1 MRVKLEFATAA
12 VTLFVAID
20 LRAASEIVVAIRY
33 LQAEGTS
40 HSHLYLYRDDGKFL
54 RQLTNDNSGQ
64 DVDPIFATDGGS
76 IIFTREKPDNSPL
89 EFWSVQPLGSD
100 LKKLDSAPD
109 WYERTKTSP
118 YFTNRDATPATESP
132 PAAPKLG
139 EGGSPSISTEASAA
153 RTPAGLIG
161 ERRSYKAPDGSVQ
174 LILREDPSDP
184 DDQVNGEKHGKHYV
198 IRYLKTGIQADFGTL
213 PGFFGVFEILHES
226 QNPDR
231 QFLFDGLLRVAFFG
245 LHLNSTDGDT
255 SFALDLNGPRFI
267 RLSPNWAA
275 PLPLPGEGA
284 FLTFTENR
292 YLPIPGTNKTANSSY
307 LEHWDAQLQKIRY
320 ARPNAPAICYGA
332 SMYRSERTPTV
343 IVVRQNAD

>member
-1 MRVKLEFATAA
+1 MTFSRVVIIAA
-12 VTLFVAID
+12 ISWLLALD
-20 LRAASEIVVAIRY
+20 LRAASEIAIAMRY

-64 DVDPIFATDGGS
+64 DVDPLFAPDGRA
-76 IIFTREKPDNSPL
+76 IVFTREKPNNSPL
-89 EFWSVQPLGSD
+89 EFWSVQPLGTD
-100 LKKLDSAPD
+100 LKKLNSAPD
-109 WYERTKTSP
+109 WYEQTKTSA
-118 YFTNRDATPATESP
+118 YFTNRDATPAKESSRS
-132 PAAPKLG
+132 ASGTATG
-139 EGGSPSISTEASAA
+139 VIGGRKSC
-153 RTPAGLIG
+153 
-161 ERRSYKAPDGSVQ
+161 KAPDGSVE

-213 PGFFGVFEILHES
+213 PGFVGVYEILHDR

-255 SFALDLNGPRFI
+255 SFALDLNGPRFV

-275 PLPLPGEGA
+275 PIPLPGEAA
-284 FLTFTENR
+284 FLTLAENR
-292 YLPIPGTNKTANSSY
+292 FIPIPGTTKTANCSY
-307 LEHWDAQLQKIRY
+307 LERWDAQLQKIRY
-320 ARPNAPAICYGA
+320 ARPNVPAVSYGA
-332 SMYRSERTPTV
+332 SVYRPDRTPAV
-343 IVVRQNAD
+343 IAIRQTAD